1 MNSVDQ
7 YKEELDLQ
15 EHTRMATTH
24 LKLNQIISQINDLD
38 VFPSLV
44 WVWCWDVVKDKLD
57 THSPGKDSEY
67 LTNQTFTEEDVWW
80 MFVQD
85 LDKNSFSLEYGAE
98 DLDEAIFDWMTE
110 RDILV
115 SLDEDTWL
123 DDQDSDEESE

>member
-24 LKLNQIISQINDLD
+24 LKLNQIISQISDLD

-44 WVWCWDVVKDKLD
+44 WVWCWDVVKDKLETHQPGRD
-57 THSPGKDSEY
+57 TDFM
-67 LTNQTFTEEDVWW
+67 TNQTFTEEDVWW

-98 DLDEAIFDWMTE
+98 DLDEAIYDWMLD

-115 SLDEDTWL
+115 SLNEDTEYEE
-123 DDQDSDEESE
+123 DSDEESE

>member
-1 MNSVDQ
+1 MS
-7 YKEELDLQ
+7 
-15 EHTRMATTH
+15 TTY
-24 LKLNQIISQINDLD
+24 LKLNQIIENINQLD

-44 WVWCWDVVKDKLD
+44 WVWCWDVIRDKLD
-57 THSPGKDSEY
+57 THSPGRDDEY

-85 LDKNSFSLEYGAE
+85 LDKNSFSLEYGTE

>member
-1 MNSVDQ
+1 MKSIDE

-15 EHTRMATTH
+15 EHTRMSTTH

-38 VFPSLV
+38 VFPSLL
-44 WVWCWDVVKDKLD
+44 WVWCWDVIKDKLD
-57 THSPGKDSEY
+57 THSSGKDSEY

-85 LDKNSFSLEYGAE
+85 LDKNAFSLEYGSDE
-98 DLDEAIFDWMTE
+98 LDEAIFDWMTK

-115 SLDEDTWL
+115 SLDEESDEK
-123 DDQDSDEESE
+123 DSDEESE

>member
-24 LKLNQIISQINDLD
+24 LKLNQIIDQIKDLD

-57 THSPGKDSEY
+57 THQPGRDTDY
-67 LTNQTFTEEDVWW
+67 VTNQSFTEEDVWW

-98 DLDEAIFDWMTE
+98 DLDEAIYDWMTE

-115 SLDEDTWL
+115 SLDEDQWL
-123 DDQDSDEESE
+123 DEDSDEESE

>member
-15 EHTRMATTH
+15 EHTRMTTTY
-24 LKLNQIISQINDLD
+24 LKLNQIIENINQLD

-44 WVWCWDVVKDKLD
+44 WVWCWDVIRDKLD
-57 THSPGKDSEY
+57 THSPGRDDQY
-67 LTNQTFTEEDVWW
+67 LTNHTFTEEDVWW

-123 DDQDSDEESE
+123 DDQDSDGESE